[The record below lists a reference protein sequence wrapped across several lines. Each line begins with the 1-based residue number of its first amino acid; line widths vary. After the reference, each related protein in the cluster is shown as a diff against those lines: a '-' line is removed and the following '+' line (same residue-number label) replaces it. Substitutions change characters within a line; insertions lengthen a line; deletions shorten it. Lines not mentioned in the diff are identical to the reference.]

1 MTISANE
8 THLSQ
13 LRRPT
18 EAESRMALESSRRL
32 GPVVADLAS
41 PGTSPE
47 DAAAQVVVHVRG
59 RPAGETLEIPLA
71 ALKLLGVVLAEMA
84 RGNAV
89 TLTPVHAELTT
100 QEAADLLNVSRPYLI
115 KLLDEDTIPHRKV
128 GRHRRVRF
136 DDLMAYKRR
145 TDAARSEAL
154 DELVAQAQELGMGY

>member
-1 MTISANE
+1 MTISAHE
-8 THLSQ
+8 IHSSQ

-18 EAESRMALESSRRL
+18 EAESRLALESSRRL
-32 GPVVADLAS
+32 GPVVADLTIA
-41 PGTSPE
+41 GTSPE
-47 DAAAQVVVHVRG
+47 EAAARVVVHVRG
-59 RPAGETLEIPLA
+59 RPTGETLEIPLA
-71 ALKLLGVVLAEMA
+71 ALKLLDVVLAEMA

-100 QEAADLLNVSRPYLI
+100 QEAAGLLNVSRPYLI
-115 KLLDEDTIPHRKV
+115 KLLDEGTIPHRKV

-136 DDLMAYKRR
+136 DDLMAYKQR